1 MGGGPKAPLLEE
13 QELTID
19 SFGEIESE
27 LSLILGEFAGGGLH
41 IQSYMERNWNQ
52 WIKKWH
58 MKLGELERGKS

>member
-52 WIKKWH
+52 WIKK
-58 MKLGELERGKS
+58 